1 MASDTHT
8 NTDAGVETGVE
19 PHLWG
24 ASEVR
29 ARLKEAAAVL
39 RALALGLRDRPAGLM
54 AHWPDVVR
62 QGFEAYGYDS
72 VRLRPPAPSP
82 AVVSRADA
90 AVLWLLWLEDA
101 PRRIVW
107 ARASG
112 IPWRRLEDLD
122 GRSHTTLRRVEGEA
136 LAAICRRLNAPL
148 APEQAIAAAFAQGAR
163 ARQGRGSTL
172 TARRESSDRATTKDR
187 LTRFRK

>member
-1 MASDTHT
+1 MVGGTRRNA
-8 NTDAGVETGVE
+8 DARVGAE

-24 ASEVR
+24 AGEVR
-29 ARLKEAAAVL
+29 VRLKEAAGVL
-39 RALALGLRDRPAGLM
+39 RALALGLRDRPAGL
-54 AHWPDVVR
+54 AARWPDVVR

-72 VRLRPPAPSP
+72 VRLRPPAPTP
-82 AVVSRADA
+82 AAVSRADA
-90 AVLWLLWLEDA
+90 AVLWLLWLDDA

-136 LAAICRRLNAPL
+136 LAAICRRLNASL
-148 APEQAIAAAFAQGAR
+148 APEQAIAAAFAQGS
-163 ARQGRGSTL
+163 QGRRGGS
-172 TARRESSDRATTKDR
+172 ATPSGQRVGGGSMPKDR
-187 LTRFRK
+187 LTNFRK

>member
-1 MASDTHT
+1 MTSDTRRI
-8 NTDAGVETGVE
+8 AGTGVE
-19 PHLWG
+19 AGTESHLWG
-24 ASEVR
+24 AAEVR

-72 VRLRPPAPSP
+72 VRLRPPTPSP
-82 AVVSRADA
+82 AAVSRADA

-101 PRRIVW
+101 PRRIAW

-136 LAAICRRLNAPL
+136 LAAICRRLNASL
-148 APEQAIAAAFAQGAR
+148 APEAAIAAAFAQGV
-163 ARQGRGSTL
+163 Q
-172 TARRESSDRATTKDR
+172 ARRESPDRVTTKDR
-187 LTRFRK
+187 LTKFRK

>member
-1 MASDTHT
+1 
-8 NTDAGVETGVE
+8 VED
-19 PHLWG
+19 HLWG
-24 ASEVR
+24 AAEVR

-62 QGFEAYGYDS
+62 QGFEAYGYES
-72 VRLRPPAPSP
+72 VRLRPPMPSP
-82 AVVSRADA
+82 AAVSRADA
-90 AVLWLLWLEDA
+90 AVLWLLWLDDA
-101 PRRIVW
+101 PRRIAW

-136 LAAICRRLNAPL
+136 LATICRRLNAPL
-148 APEQAIAAAFAQGAR
+148 APDEAIAAAFAQGS
-163 ARQGRGSTL
+163 Q
-172 TARRESSDRATTKDR
+172 ARRESGGRATAKGR
-187 LTRFRK
+187 LTKFRK

>member
-1 MASDTHT
+1 MANDTHA
-8 NTDAGVETGVE
+8 NTGARAGAE

-24 ASEVR
+24 ADEVR
-29 ARLKEAAAVL
+29 ARLKEAAGVL

-54 AHWPDVVR
+54 ARWPDVVR
-62 QGFEAYGYDS
+62 QGFEAYGYES

-82 AVVSRADA
+82 AAVSRADA
-90 AVLWLLWLEDA
+90 AVLWLLWLDDA
-101 PRRIVW
+101 PRRIAW

-112 IPWRRLEDLD
+112 IPWRKLEDLD

-136 LAAICRRLNAPL
+136 LAAICRHLNAPL

>member
-1 MASDTHT
+1 MED
-8 NTDAGVETGVE
+8 
-19 PHLWG
+19 HLWG
-24 ASEVR
+24 AAEVR

-82 AVVSRADA
+82 AAVSRADA

-101 PRRIVW
+101 PRRIAW

-112 IPWRRLEDLD
+112 IPWRRLEDMD
-122 GRSHTTLRRVEGEA
+122 GRSHTRCGGWRGRRWP
-136 LAAICRRLNAPL
+136 RP
-148 APEQAIAAAFAQGAR
+148 AAASTRRWRRKRPSLPPSPRVCRPGANPR
-163 ARQGRGSTL
+163 IGR
-172 TARRESSDRATTKDR
+172 RRKTG
-187 LTRFRK
+187 

>member
-1 MASDTHT
+1 
-8 NTDAGVETGVE
+8 
-19 PHLWG
+19 
-24 ASEVR
+24 
-29 ARLKEAAAVL
+29 
-39 RALALGLRDRPAGLM
+39 
-54 AHWPDVVR
+54 
-62 QGFEAYGYDS
+62 
-72 VRLRPPAPSP
+72 
-82 AVVSRADA
+82 VVSRADA